1 MKALVKFK
9 KGVGNMEIQDVPEPK
24 AGAEDVKI
32 KVKACGICGTDIHIL
47 RGEFEYATPVILGH
61 EFTGVIVE
69 KGTRVKAWEPGERV
83 VAETTVTSCGRCRYC
98 RTGSENICID
108 RLGLG
113 RTGNGAFAEYLVL
126 HQRLIHTLPPEVDF
140 LAGALSEPLACCV
153 HGVLETTRIE
163 PGDWVIVMGP
173 GPIGLLAL
181 QLAKVSGGRV
191 VVCGISS
198 DGERL
203 ALARDL
209 GADLAINVEKEDV
222 SATIRDLTEGYG
234 ADVVLECSGAPKA
247 ADLGLEV
254 VRKHG
259 TYTQIGLFGQRI
271 QLDFQ
276 KIAVKELKV
285 YGSVNQQWTSWN
297 TALKL
302 LEKGKVQTRPL
313 ISNVLPLAKWKVAF
327 QKYERHQGMKIVL
340 LPPGE
345 EGKQVPQGFSKKT
358 S

>member
-1 MKALVKFK
+1 MKALVKFTR
-9 KGVGNMEIQDVPEPK
+9 GAGNIEIQEVPDPK
-24 AGAEDVKI
+24 PAAEEVKI

-47 RGEFEYATPVILGH
+47 QDEFEYITPVILGH

-69 KGTRVKAWEPGERV
+69 KGEKVKGWEPGERV
-83 VAETTVTSCGRCRYC
+83 VAETTVASCGRCRYC
-98 RTGSENICID
+98 RMGSENICPD

-113 RTGNGAFAEYLVL
+113 RTANGAFAEYLVL
-126 HQRLIHTLPPEVDF
+126 HQRLIHSLPPEVDF
-140 LAGALSEPLACCV
+140 TAGALSEPLACCV
-153 HGVLETTRIE
+153 HGVLEITRIQ
-163 PGDWVIVMGP
+163 PGDWVLIMGP

-191 VVCGISS
+191 AICGITS

-203 ALARDL
+203 ALAENL
-209 GADLAINVEKEDV
+209 GADLAINVEKENV
-222 SATIRDLTEGYG
+222 TAIIRELTGGYG
-234 ADVVLECSGAPKA
+234 ADIVLECSGAPKA

-254 VRKHG
+254 VRKQG

-271 QLDFQ
+271 HLDFQ

-285 YGSVNQQWTSWN
+285 YGSLNQQWTSWN

-302 LEKGKVQTRPL
+302 VEKGKVQTRPL
-313 ISNVLPLAKWKVAF
+313 ISEVLPLSKWKMAF
-327 QKYERHQGMKIVL
+327 QEYEKHRGVKIVL

-345 EGKQVPQGFSKKT
+345 ELE
-358 S
+358 